1 MTPSFMEK
9 RRAKKQRVQASR
21 DRAVQAQLAEEQ
33 EILRLYGKQVTRGR
47 IESSVV
53 ELYEKGFVRVLKLKG
68 FDLVGDF
75 ERLVS
80 IEGFDGN
87 IQKKSAAG
95 RAAGF
100 VVTGGLNMLASNI
113 RGDMTLQVVTESNV
127 HSISTQVGGQS
138 ELESL
143 HRLQTVGK
151 AILDGQRTRQ
161 NDTSIAHEPKGISTS
176 LAELSELHQ
185 SGALS
190 DDEFAAAK
198 KKLLGD

>member
-151 AILDGQRTRQ
+151 AILDGQRKRE
-161 NDTSIAHEPKGISTS
+161 NDTNIAQEPKGISTA